1 MNKVLGNM
9 AAPVL
14 GQVGPL
20 TMHSCYS
27 IGRAGLRRREP
38 GIFQAEHLRDMAL
51 FSGWLIIVGK
61 FKNEKKASS
70 DQSSVWRKRKPA
82 RMLPLFGRFFLFPPS
97 ACRDHKG
104 DMTSDNT
111 YHKRS

>member
-1 MNKVLGNM
+1 MNKVLCNM

-61 FKNEKKASS
+61 FKNEKSKLRPECCLEKEKTRQDATPLRPLLPISS
-70 DQSSVWRKRKPA
+70 FSLQGS
-82 RMLPLFGRFFLFPPS
+82 
-97 ACRDHKG
+97 
-104 DMTSDNT
+104 
-111 YHKRS
+111 

>member
-1 MNKVLGNM
+1 MNKVLCNM

-38 GIFQAEHLRDMAL
+38 GVFQAEHLRDMALL

-61 FKNEKKASS
+61 FKNEKKGSS
-70 DQSSVWRKRKPA
+70 DQSAVWRRRKPA
-82 RMLPLFGRFFLFPPS
+82 RMLPSSAASSYFLLQL
-97 ACRDHKG
+97 AGIIKG
-104 DMTSDNT
+104 T
-111 YHKRS
+111 